1 MLQPYP
7 NSADFPRDEQSEEE
21 LLWIR
26 EFVLGLRQIRGEMDI
41 SPGKQLNV
49 LMQDAAEKDRELF
62 VRHEIYLSKLAR
74 LESSRFLEIGETP
87 PASATALLGG
97 MKILVP
103 MAGLIDV
110 EAERARLSKAMEKVT
125 GELKKL
131 QGKLSNQA
139 FVAKAPPAVVDKER
153 QRAKELEREISQ
165 LNDQLELL
173 TTIE

>member
-1 MLQPYP
+1 
-7 NSADFPRDEQSEEE
+7 
-21 LLWIR
+21 
-26 EFVLGLRQIRGEMDI
+26 MDI

-74 LESSRFLEIGETP
+74 LESSRFLDIGETP
-87 PASATALLGG
+87 PPSATALLGG

-110 EAERARLSKAMEKVT
+110 EAERVRLSKAMEKVT

-131 QGKLSNQA
+131 QGKLSNEA

-153 QRAKELEREISQ
+153 QRQKELEREISQ